1 MSLNETLIVLDAI
14 STIGG
19 ALMIAGLLG
28 VAATKLYLWLMRSE
42 VG

>member
-19 ALMIAGLLG
+19 ALMIVGLLG
-28 VAATKLYLWLMRSE
+28 VAATKLFLWLMRSK